1 METATPMGRDSADG
15 PCPPLAIRPRCAGP
29 DPGRAG
35 FWPPV
40 AGRLTRNMDIGPGPM
55 KIPG

>member
-15 PCPPLAIRPRCAGP
+15 PCPPLAIRPRCASP

-35 FWPPV
+35 YWPPV
-40 AGRLTRNMDIGPGPM
+40 AGRLTRNMDIGSAR
-55 KIPG
+55 